1 MAGRQAASQKEGMDA
16 PSPPS
21 SDILVSPASSL
32 CNSMVSLFQVCV
44 HLGVCIQIESSA
56 DTLARHRHTPLIKN
70 AFEPVEQI
78 NQYFWLLSHQGYFT
92 KQSVRYGIYER
103 SHPHSGFLSGRKQGW
118 AVILGKSTLLL
129 CPANNI
135 LWPWV
140 YGGVLMI
147 RCRKRFSLQSL
158 EFVKKGWRP

>member
-1 MAGRQAASQKEGMDA
+1 MNDHI
-16 PSPPS
+16 PVPPFP
-21 SDILVSPASSL
+21 V
-32 CNSMVSLFQVCV
+32 
-44 HLGVCIQIESSA
+44 GESKA
-56 DTLARHRHTPLIKN
+56 WD
-70 AFEPVEQI
+70 
-78 NQYFWLLSHQGYFT
+78 
-92 KQSVRYGIYER
+92 
-103 SHPHSGFLSGRKQGW
+103 
-118 AVILGKSTLLL
+118 VILGKSTSLL